1 MSPPYSVHI
10 GVSTGSL
17 PRARAPE
24 LVAHT
29 RKSHLTCVDVRVGKG
44 HRWEGDG
51 IGLGLDTVAESGLH
65 TAFVG
70 LGAHLGDGTPKDDVP
85 REIGERNLPVKVFCV
100 EDPDGPE
107 VEADLARLRSTAPE
121 VWVETHAGGPP
132 IPRLLDLCEEL
143 GLGLVVDTLG
153 LFRSPGGRRAPDRRL
168 ASFTRAIQVKGFD
181 GTTHRHRPLD
191 EHDLEPLYELY
202 AAGCT
207 APWVTVESRAGA
219 LEDDARTLKRFLRS
233 TVGARI
239 AQSTEVPVQGQ
250 REGDTV

>member
-1 MSPPYSVHI
+1 MSPPRSVHI

-17 PRARAPE
+17 PGASAPE
-24 LVAHT
+24 LVARA

-51 IGLGLDTVAESGLH
+51 IALGLDTVAESGLH

-70 LGAHLGDGTPKDDVP
+70 LGAYLGDGTPKDVP
-85 REIGERNLPVKVFCV
+85 GEVGDRNLPVKVFCV
-100 EDPDGPE
+100 EDPVGPE
-107 VEADLARLRSTAPE
+107 VESDLVRLRSTVPE

-153 LFRSPGGRRAPDRRL
+153 LFRSPGGRCAPARRL
-168 ASFTRAIQVKGFD
+168 ASLTRAIQVKGFD
-181 GTTHRHRPLD
+181 GTNHRHRPLD
-191 EHDLEPLYELY
+191 EHDLEPLHELY

-207 APWVTVESRAGA
+207 ASWVTVESRAGA
-219 LEDDARTLKRFLRS
+219 LEDDARTLKRFLWS

-239 AQSTEVPVQGQ
+239 AQGTEMPVHGHG
-250 REGDTV
+250 EEDTV